1 LKKEYCS
8 GENYPNRHPKTIV
21 GKINFNKMNRIL
33 KLGVLL
39 LVVLIG
45 FSSCN
50 QSDEIVESSSQ
61 TKANDLFLKLGI
73 HKRTK
78 DEVVNLSKIMGL
90 KSNITAKSS
99 YNLSEADDVFYYES
113 GDKAYIF
120 KSKSN
125 PNQEFVIKVNSKN
138 EVLAEKNI
146 LLSNVSSLSNFTTT
160 YNDEN
165 NNIVTINIVNGVAQE
180 GIPVNALGR
189 RKPGETFDKCF
200 VRTWTEFAQD
210 AVGILSSIVW
220 PLEIA
225 AAVAISCSY

>member
-1 LKKEYCS
+1 
-8 GENYPNRHPKTIV
+8 
-21 GKINFNKMNRIL
+21 MNRIL

-73 HKRTK
+73 NKRTK

-146 LLSNVSSLSNFTTT
+146 LLSNVSSLSNFTMMLPFFKQ
-160 YNDEN
+160 
-165 NNIVTINIVNGVAQE
+165 NIQLN
-180 GIPVNALGR
+180 
-189 RKPGETFDKCF
+189 
-200 VRTWTEFAQD
+200 
-210 AVGILSSIVW
+210 
-220 PLEIA
+220 
-225 AAVAISCSY
+225 